1 MSDENEQDDFEG
13 FEDFLSGL
21 QPGRKVTLGGGLRYR
36 EGGDAR
42 DWSAPGQTK
51 RVPGDWMM
59 QIGVRSDTFAAA
71 TSGMVEVSFP
81 QAFGDPP
88 WIMACPV
95 NTLPAF
101 QDVRVLPTI
110 ASAAGLEIYWH
121 SSVNL
126 TYIEISWMAIGPIG
140 TG

>member
-1 MSDENEQDDFEG
+1 MTDEPDSDFEG

-21 QPGRKVTLGGGLRYR
+21 RPGQKVSLGGGLRYR

-51 RVPGDWMM
+51 RVPGEWMM
-59 QIGVRSDTFAAA
+59 QLGVISDSFTAAA
-71 TSGMVEVSFP
+71 SGMIPVTFP
-81 QAFGDPP
+81 QPFVDPP
-88 WIMACPV
+88 WIIACPV

-101 QDVRVLPTI
+101 QDVRLLPTI
-110 ASAAGLEIYWH
+110 ASAASLEIYWF
-121 SSVNL
+121 SRFNL
-126 TYIEISWMAIGPIG
+126 TYLEIAWLAIGPIG